1 MVVFG
6 IGIGYHLAEIAPDHY
21 DFIIDEPFAAARND
35 AAQSRTADSLQ
46 GEFGLSFDASR
57 AGLIL
62 RGAPMQSR
70 CMARKRQS
78 PHIGRKWKR
87 FPGTHNAGANPH
99 KRSRAERGP
108 TALALEPAGQKT

>member
-1 MVVFG
+1 MVVF
-6 IGIGYHLAEIAPDHY
+6 GIGYHLAEIAPDHY

-62 RGAPMQSR
+62 PRGTDAISMHWLAKSNPLTLVANGNAFPVHTMP
-70 CMARKRQS
+70 ARIRTS
-78 PHIGRKWKR
+78 VRVLSG
-87 FPGTHNAGANPH
+87 
-99 KRSRAERGP
+99 
-108 TALALEPAGQKT
+108 GQPLWL